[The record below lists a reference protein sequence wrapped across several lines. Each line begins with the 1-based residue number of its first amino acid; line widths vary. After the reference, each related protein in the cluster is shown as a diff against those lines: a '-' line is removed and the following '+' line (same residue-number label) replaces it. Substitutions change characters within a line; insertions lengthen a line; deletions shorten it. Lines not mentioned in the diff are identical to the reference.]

1 MKSANEE
8 TLVDLVKSGLDRNP
22 IDDIQLLDCFTED
35 NRLIAA
41 VMIGHIIGQRKEL
54 AEQTRKTDEILKMV
68 TDLAAN
74 TKHNTKISII
84 NVSKLFVLYPDLLDH
99 YDYDLEL
106 DAITY
111 DGVALPP
118 KSQHLMYLSIELERY
133 FGSRDISHSD
143 LLKAIK
149 RYFMRIHKDSNNIN
163 EQIEFICQEYLNG
176 SKTKPR
182 TRIPQKHL
190 RASTD
195 LPLNE
200 IKNIMAINGY
210 VEWKDKNN
218 CVHFYKIES

>member
-1 MKSANEE
+1 MKSAHEE
-8 TLVDLVKSGLDRNP
+8 KLVGLVKSSLDRNP

-41 VMIGHIIGQRKEL
+41 VMIGHIVAQRKEL
-54 AEQTRKTDEILKMV
+54 AEQTRKTDEILQMV

-74 TKHNTKISII
+74 SKHNTKISII
-84 NVSKLFVLYPDLLDH
+84 NVSRLFVLYPHLLER
-99 YDYDLEL
+99 YDYDLAL

-111 DGVALPP
+111 DQKVLPNNSP
-118 KSQHLMYLSIELERY
+118 ELTYLSIELEQY

-149 RYFMRIHKDSNNIN
+149 RYFMRIHKDNNNVN
-163 EQIEFICQEYLNG
+163 EQVEEICQEYLTG

-190 RASTD
+190 RASID

-200 IKNIMAINGY
+200 IKNIMALNGY

-218 CVHFYKIES
+218 CVHFYKLED